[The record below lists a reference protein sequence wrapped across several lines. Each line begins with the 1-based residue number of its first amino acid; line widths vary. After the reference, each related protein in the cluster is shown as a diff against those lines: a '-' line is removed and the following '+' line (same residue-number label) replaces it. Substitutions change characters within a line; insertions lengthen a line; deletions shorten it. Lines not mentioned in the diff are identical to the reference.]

1 MKRSHW
7 KIAGLHEETIVIKIL
22 LFKRETKRQREE
34 QRGIKMR
41 REKRLKEK
49 DIKRGQT
56 IRLKQYSSY
65 LGVNVAL
72 TSRAHLCRSE
82 RVVVT

>member
-49 DIKRGQT
+49 NYKEKSDNKSKTIQQLSGGKCSSDIKGA
-56 IRLKQYSSY
+56 S
-65 LGVNVAL
+65 V
-72 TSRAHLCRSE
+72 
-82 RVVVT
+82 